1 MKKNRTRQKKSQ
13 KRSYFQGPAFHK
25 ADLEK
30 VIRGWRKAGYYSQPC
45 KAVPVSDAYMSLR
58 RSVPK
63 LCVVHKELTE
73 VWESLVLYPLVEAM
87 EFAQKLTGW
96 LEGGGKK
103 KYL

>member
-1 MKKNRTRQKKSQ
+1 
-13 KRSYFQGPAFHK
+13 
-25 ADLEK
+25 
-30 VIRGWRKAGYYSQPC
+30 
-45 KAVPVSDAYMSLR
+45 MSLR

-73 VWESLVLYPLVEAM
+73 VWESLVLYTLVEAM